1 MKFNIFYVLVQVIT
15 VFFLFSRKEVF
26 HILVD
31 HEWSAT
37 YGVYNELRMIAELVM
52 WPLKVPSNLR
62 SSCSQTRDEANEL
75 LNVLTI
81 NSYSQKHM
89 KSSRRFDREFRG
101 AVRNRSIFGIRKLNT
116 KDKELSKMGDRRM
129 NQLTMQSKCFEI
141 FIQTRNI
148 EFGLNSINHH

>member
-1 MKFNIFYVLVQVIT
+1 MASIDKGFYFPFRLFPWGNLETVRFQTSVVGSILILTDFVARLDRDYYNGSADTFTYGVFNYSLGLDLLTSCTWTDRYLKLSRITAGSWDMKFNIFYVLVQVIT

-62 SSCSQTRDEANEL
+62 SSCS
-75 LNVLTI
+75 
-81 NSYSQKHM
+81 
-89 KSSRRFDREFRG
+89 
-101 AVRNRSIFGIRKLNT
+101 
-116 KDKELSKMGDRRM
+116 
-129 NQLTMQSKCFEI
+129 
-141 FIQTRNI
+141 
-148 EFGLNSINHH
+148 